1 MILVNN
7 LLYSCNAVTQYVDNT
22 LRYSEKRGKRGLMQW
37 QQWLIILAVCHHM
50 IRVIKLHQR
59 KKCVHC
65 IIKIIILKFPLTI
78 YSKQWKKEVSSY
90 STTNYVMDFWKQWQR
105 NIMQRLVQVEDRARY
120 VMENMWQS
128 SMAISA
134 GIYPSS
140 FTNVCFWKK
149 IEYLNATFCEKQ
161 IILQWSG
168 ALKAL

>member
-1 MILVNN
+1 M
-7 LLYSCNAVTQYVDNT
+7 LLLSMLTTHSDTVKKG
-22 LRYSEKRGKRGLMQW
+22 EKRGLTQW
-37 QQWLIILAVCHHM
+37 QQWLIILAACHM

-59 KKCVHC
+59 KKCVQC
-65 IIKIIILKFPLTI
+65 IIKIMILKITLTI

-90 STTNYVMDFWKQWQR
+90 STTNYVMDVWKQWQR
-105 NIMQRLVQVEDRARY
+105 NIMQRLVQVEDLARY
-120 VMENMWQS
+120 VMKNMWQS

-149 IEYLNATFCEKQ
+149 IEFLNATFCEKQ

-168 ALKAL
+168 GLKAL